1 MSTDEH
7 QIKCAVSFHK
17 GKLLFTQRITK
28 TFCSAGIFPQ
38 RSRQN
43 IMKPLKTNPLM

>member
-7 QIKCAVSFHK
+7 QIKCAVSFHT

-28 TFCSAGIFPQ
+28 TFCSAGIFP
-38 RSRQN
+38 RRDRGRIS
-43 IMKPLKTNPLM
+43 

>member
-28 TFCSAGIFPQ
+28 TFCSAGIFPAE
-38 RSRQN
+38 
-43 IMKPLKTNPLM
+43 MEAEYHETT